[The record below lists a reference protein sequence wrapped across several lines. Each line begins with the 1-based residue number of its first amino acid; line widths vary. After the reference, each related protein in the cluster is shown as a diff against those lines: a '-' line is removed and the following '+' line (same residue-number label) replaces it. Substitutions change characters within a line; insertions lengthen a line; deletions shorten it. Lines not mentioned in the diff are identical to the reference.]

1 MNWNQEEEED
11 NYELSLTRF
20 EAMLKTNKVFFF
32 DSEEFE
38 NIILYYLDTGKS
50 NMAKQ
55 ALKLGLE
62 QHPHST
68 ELKLVQVEI
77 LIYDNKLD
85 KADEL
90 LDELELI
97 EPTNEDIYI
106 LRANVCSKRGAHHK
120 AVEFLTQALE
130 YAAEDTAE
138 IYSFLGMEYLF
149 MDEFEKAKDNF
160 IKCLEEDPQD
170 YSTLYNVVYCFD
182 FLKQHREAIEFLNWF
197 IDENP
202 YSEVAWHQLG
212 VQHYELKE
220 YEQAIRAFEYAIV
233 IDEYFLGA
241 YLEKA
246 KSLEHLKRYEEAI
259 ACYNYTIELDDP
271 TSFALHRIGRCYHKM
286 DNKEM
291 AVQYYYKAVQED
303 PLLDKAWLSIIN
315 LHIEDKN
322 YQKALHYC
330 GKALDTD
337 KENYQYWKK
346 YAQINEE
353 LGDINE
359 ALTGYE
365 KAMEHGDYELNT
377 ILALADIYT
386 ELKNYEAAAQLL
398 LESNNFYEYNIQI
411 GYRLAGLYFTMG
423 SKDNIVTGKYHLIRS
438 IWLSESELDCGI
450 LEDLFPKV
458 FKRRD
463 VQRVIKRNF
472 KSLGENKKGW
482 L

>member
-38 NIILYYLDTGKS
+38 NIILYYLDSGKS

-77 LIYDNKLD
+77 LIYENKLD

-90 LDELELI
+90 LDEFELI

-130 YAAEDTAE
+130 YAAEGTAE

-303 PLLDKAWLSIIN
+303 PLLRS
-315 LHIEDKN
+315 
-322 YQKALHYC
+322 
-330 GKALDTD
+330 
-337 KENYQYWKK
+337 
-346 YAQINEE
+346 EE
-353 LGDINE
+353 H
-359 ALTGYE
+359 TS
-365 KAMEHGDYELNT
+365 ELQSRPH
-377 ILALADIYT
+377 LVCR
-386 ELKNYEAAAQLL
+386 LL
-398 LESNNFYEYNIQI
+398 LEKKKKYNRTSDDRKRGMKREWI
-411 GYRLAGLYFTMG
+411 GIDM
-423 SKDNIVTGKYHLIRS
+423 V
-438 IWLSESELDCGI
+438 
-450 LEDLFPKV
+450 
-458 FKRRD
+458 
-463 VQRVIKRNF
+463 
-472 KSLGENKKGW
+472 
-482 L
+482 